1 MVNGIVFLVSLSESS
16 LLVYR
21 NASDFLGLILY
32 PATLPNS
39 CIKSSSFLMESLGFC
54 MYNTMSFANKDSFTS
69 SFPIW
74 MPFIS
79 SSCLIVMANT
89 SSTMLNR
96 SGESGHPCLVPVLRG
111 NGVSFCPLSMMLAV
125 GLSYIAFIMLRYD
138 PSTPT
143 LLRVFIK
150 NECWILSDAFSASI
164 DMTMCFFSFNL
175 FM

>member
-1 MVNGIVFLVSLSESS
+1 MVNGIVFIISLSESS

-39 CIKSSSFLMESLGFC
+39 CIKSSSFLMDSLGFC
-54 MYNTMSFANKDSFTS
+54 MYNIMSSANKDSFTS

-79 SSCLIVMANT
+79 SSCLIAMAST
-89 SSTMLNR
+89 SSTMLNK
-96 SGESGHPCLVPVLRG
+96 SGERGHSCLAPVLRG

-125 GLSYIAFIMLRYD
+125 GLSYMAFIMLRYD
-138 PSTPT
+138 PSTPA

-150 NECWILSDAFSASI
+150 NGC
-164 DMTMCFFSFNL
+164 
-175 FM
+175 